1 VLVQRVLVFVP
12 APQHKITINYRKNE
26 DLWSQY
32 GRHRQLS
39 FFSRGHGQL
48 EIYAS
53 FLDRFER
60 CVVVKDIA
68 GIDADDNLARG

>member
-1 VLVQRVLVFVP
+1 MIGKT
-12 APQHKITINYRKNE
+12 KIN
-26 DLWSQY
+26 LWSQY

-60 CVVVKDIA
+60 CVVVKDVA